1 MSDRT
6 KNIIQTIT
14 FFMILTS
21 FFILN
26 LLKEDIEI
34 SITER
39 RKLANFPDM
48 NVENL
53 LDGSFSKKFDRYT
66 TDQILKREDFRKLK
80 SKLEINLFGKKDN
93 NMIYMY
99 ENSLIKIEY
108 PLNYKSILNA
118 SNKINEIQKNY
129 LEGMK
134 CYYSIIPDKNYFTNK
149 DEYIYMDYEELKEIM
164 FGNIENVEYID
175 IFDCL
180 ELKDYYATDI
190 HWKQEN
196 LQKVVDKISQKM
208 NFKDRLI
215 MPYNKGEIIEFEG
228 LYAGQLPLKI
238 SKDKIYILT
247 NEVIQNAKVYNYE
260 DRKETKIYNKEK
272 LNSNDKYDIYLSGPT
287 PLITITNQNAKTN
300 KELIVFRDSFASSL
314 IPLFTEAYS
323 KITLIDIRYMRS
335 SDIEKY
341 IEFRDQEVLFLYST
355 LVLNNSSV
363 LR

>member
-149 DEYIYMDYEELKEIM
+149 DEYIY
-164 FGNIENVEYID
+164 
-175 IFDCL
+175 
-180 ELKDYYATDI
+180 
-190 HWKQEN
+190 
-196 LQKVVDKISQKM
+196 
-208 NFKDRLI
+208 
-215 MPYNKGEIIEFEG
+215 G
-228 LYAGQLPLKI
+228 L
-238 SKDKIYILT
+238 
-247 NEVIQNAKVYNYE
+247 
-260 DRKETKIYNKEK
+260 
-272 LNSNDKYDIYLSGPT
+272 
-287 PLITITNQNAKTN
+287 
-300 KELIVFRDSFASSL
+300 
-314 IPLFTEAYS
+314 
-323 KITLIDIRYMRS
+323 
-335 SDIEKY
+335 
-341 IEFRDQEVLFLYST
+341 
-355 LVLNNSSV
+355 
-363 LR
+363 